1 MAIFAIYTKFL
12 GCIIFLARESKPKPL
27 FTTIA
32 SWGRGGPDP
41 IDFTLKFQ
49 DSQMSHDHE
58 TRPDILSIT
67 HMLRGTIAY
76 LPYIKTHEFKPFM
89 LLNIPYLR
97 RMFLVGY

>member
-1 MAIFAIYTKFL
+1 MAIFGIYTKFL
-12 GCIIFLARESKPKPL
+12 GCITFLARESKPKPL

-32 SWGRGGPDP
+32 SWGGPDP
-41 IDFTLKFQ
+41 KNLTWKFQ
-49 DSQMSHDHE
+49 DSQMSQDHE

-67 HMLRGTIAY
+67 HMLRGTIVY

-89 LLNIPYLR
+89 LLNIPDLR